1 MSEYTTRAE
10 KLSLPLIALDSTIA
24 FPGEIVNLEIND
36 SRFSS
41 CEAAREAFEGS
52 KYAIAI
58 PYKYEEDED
67 SELFEVGTVIKVKQL
82 IGAGDKTVRCIAEG
96 VSRATVTDYHRTGK
110 YFTASVIC
118 KTVTLSDD
126 PSVKNTAYLRRLN
139 EAAATMAKL
148 LPPPAENIVPNFK
161 NIKNPAM
168 LADIIASGLFIKHED
183 KLEILAI
190 FEPYKRIET
199 VLAIAEDEIDVLRLE
214 NELHRKTREKINR
227 GQREYYLREEMRV
240 IQDELG
246 DGGISEI
253 DEYRQ
258 KIDSLSLP
266 DEVRKKLHKETDRLA
281 KSPFGSAEATVIGNY
296 LDVCLEI
303 PWTESTKDRADIAA
317 AKKIL
322 DSDHEGLDDVKD
334 RLLEYLA
341 VKQLNPELK
350 GQIICLYG
358 PPGVGKTSIASSL
371 AKAMKRK
378 YVRVSLGGVRDEA
391 DIRGHRKTYVGAMP
405 GRIITALSQAGVK
418 NPLILLDEIDK
429 MASDGRGDPA
439 SAMLEVLDPE
449 QNRFFR
455 DHFVELPFDLSDCIF
470 IATANT
476 LDRVPRPLLDR
487 MEIIE
492 LYTYTKSEKIAIAK
506 NHLIGK
512 QLKRHG
518 LNKRML
524 RISDEALTDII
535 DGYTRESGVRNL
547 EREIAALCRKA
558 AKRMIEEN
566 IKRISVDR
574 SDLESL
580 LGPRKILPELI
591 GEYDEVGV
599 VNGMAY
605 TQSGGDL
612 LRVECAIMDGTG
624 KLELTGS
631 LGDVMKESA
640 HAAVTYARQI
650 AEKYG
655 ISPDFYA
662 KKDIHIHF
670 PEGAVP
676 KDGPSA
682 GVTTLTALVSALSGI
697 PVRRDVAMTGEITI
711 RGNVL
716 AIGGLREKTMA
727 AYSAGVRTI
736 LIPAD
741 NLKDLDKIDPVVR
754 ENVTFIPC
762 KKASEVLSNA
772 LAHKESDV
780 ISLPSAEKD
789 IPVADAIPTRV
800 PARTRA
806 DAKGSDN

>member
-10 KLSLPLIALDSTIA
+10 MLSLPLIVTEETVA
-24 FPGEIVNLEIND
+24 FPGEIVNLEI
-36 SRFSS
+36 SETKYGS
-41 CEAAREAFEGS
+41 CDAVREAFEGS
-52 KYAIAI
+52 KYAIAV
-58 PYKYEEDED
+58 PYKYDED
-67 SELFEVGTVIKVKQL
+67 DNPELFEIGTVIKVKQL
-82 IGAGDKTVRCIAEG
+82 INSGEQTLRCIAEG
-96 VSRATVTDYHRTGK
+96 VSRAMVSDIRRTGK
-110 YFTASVIC
+110 YHTVSAMC
-118 KTVTLSDD
+118 KTVTLPEG
-126 PSVKNTAYLRRLN
+126 PSVKNQAYLRRLN
-139 EAAATMAKL
+139 EAAVAMAKL

-161 NIKNPAM
+161 GIKNPAQ
-168 LADIIASGLFIKHED
+168 LADVIASGLFIKHED

-190 FEPYKRIET
+190 FEPYRRIET
-199 VLAIAEDEIDVLRLE
+199 VLEIVEDEIEVLSLE

-246 DGGISEI
+246 DNSMSEI
-253 DEYRQ
+253 EEYRM

-266 DEVRKKLHKETDRLA
+266 EDVRKKLHKETDRLA
-281 KSPFGSAEATVIGNY
+281 KSPFGSAEATVLGNY
-296 LDVCLEI
+296 LDVCLDI
-303 PWTESTKDRADIAA
+303 PWTEVTADSADIEA

-322 DSDHEGLDDVKD
+322 DADHEGLDDVKD

-371 AKAMKRK
+371 ARAMKRK

-405 GRIITALSQAGVK
+405 GRLINAVTQAGVR

-449 QNRFFR
+449 QNKFFR

-470 IATANT
+470 IATANS

-492 LYTYTKSEKIAIAK
+492 LHTYTKSEKMSIAK

-518 LNKRML
+518 LNKRTL
-524 RISDEALTDII
+524 RISDAALSALI

-558 AKRMIEEN
+558 AKRMIETGV
-566 IKRISVDR
+566 KSMSVKPQ
-574 SDLESL
+574 DLEGL
-580 LGPRKILPELI
+580 LGPRKIIPELV
-591 GEYDEVGV
+591 GEYDEIGI

-612 LRVECAIMDGTG
+612 LKVECAIMDGTG

-640 HAAVTYARQI
+640 HAAITYARQI
-650 AEKYG
+650 AEKYN
-655 ISPDFYA
+655 IPTDFYA

-682 GVTTLTALVSALSGI
+682 GITTLTALISALSGI

-727 AYSAGVRTI
+727 AYAAGVRTI
-736 LIPAD
+736 IIPAD

-762 KKASEVLSNA
+762 RRASEVLSHA
-772 LAHKESDV
+772 LCPTVIPAAIENEHVEDARVADV
-780 ISLPSAEKD
+780 I
-789 IPVADAIPTRV
+789 PTK
-800 PARTRA
+800 ATSRTRA
-806 DAKGSDN
+806 NAKSK